1 MNYLLAKTSGRTK
14 AYYIVLSQEDDVY
27 QIPSFDNSRS
37 YQDDYKLESDEWFK
51 IENFSNKNYCH
62 NFFIEAFDATAY
74 SSLPRDLYP
83 KIEYITV
90 VQDQYVCVQK
100 LVKSMVLRKK
110 LVNLSLND
118 EPQLLNIDYTLVIN
132 EVADAYYN
140 KTDDILYFKRLSAIT
155 TIFDGIYELYNESTD
170 AETDSFL
177 KLDIFNVANN
187 YTVNDVKT
195 ANRRRIKAAMEKYA
209 NFSEEQ
215 KMQLPSYLQ
224 AYVHEVVFQD
234 GKFNISTE
242 KELTILLNCFNQRYY
257 TTEIDGEKRLANS
270 VTTI

>member
-1 MNYLLAKTSGRTK
+1 
-14 AYYIVLSQEDDVY
+14 
-27 QIPSFDNSRS
+27 
-37 YQDDYKLESDEWFK
+37 
-51 IENFSNKNYCH
+51 
-62 NFFIEAFDATAY
+62 
-74 SSLPRDLYP
+74 
-83 KIEYITV
+83 
-90 VQDQYVCVQK
+90 
-100 LVKSMVLRKK
+100 MVLRKK
-110 LVNLSLND
+110 LVNLSLNN

-140 KTDDILYFKRLSAIT
+140 KTDDVLYFKRLSAIT
-155 TIFDGIYELYNESTD
+155 TIFEGIYELYNESTD

-177 KLDIFNVANN
+177 KLDILNVANS
-187 YTVNDVKT
+187 YSVNDVKT

-209 NFSEEQ
+209 NFSDEQ

-224 AYVHEVVFQD
+224 EYVHEVVFQD